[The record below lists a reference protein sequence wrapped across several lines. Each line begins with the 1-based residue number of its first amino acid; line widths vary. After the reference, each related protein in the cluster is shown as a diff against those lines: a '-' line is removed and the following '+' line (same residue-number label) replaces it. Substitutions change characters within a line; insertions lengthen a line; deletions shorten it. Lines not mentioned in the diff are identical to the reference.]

1 MEQAA
6 FSSPVIAKKMQRVFG
21 SNTQVVKIEMRH
33 EDDVKKYVM
42 RIENHT
48 KFFLKLQYSKIKSPY
63 MNISE
68 AFNRSPID
76 ENEKAKQPANHPKL
90 RLF

>member
-42 RIENHT
+42 RIEEGRN
-48 KFFLKLQYSKIKSPY
+48 KPAKSKLP
-63 MNISE
+63 
-68 AFNRSPID
+68 F
-76 ENEKAKQPANHPKL
+76 H
-90 RLF
+90 